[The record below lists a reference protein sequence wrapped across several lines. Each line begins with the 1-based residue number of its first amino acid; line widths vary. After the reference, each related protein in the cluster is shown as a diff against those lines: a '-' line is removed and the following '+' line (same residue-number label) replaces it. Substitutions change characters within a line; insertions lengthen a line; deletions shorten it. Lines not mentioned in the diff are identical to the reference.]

1 MNAKLTSL
9 RLVPLFG
16 LCLALCAPLAAL
28 TEQEVREGFRPLFDS
43 KDLSD
48 WEGDE
53 RIWSYENG
61 VIIGQTD
68 DGARRLDAH
77 TFLIFKNEV
86 PNDFVLRF
94 DFRITKEGN
103 SGIQYRSFRTPE
115 EGNPYRVSGYQADID
130 GRAEYTGMI
139 YGENFR
145 WSVAERG
152 YFNRIEPGRKITT
165 LLYTDSEKLK
175 EAINIEDW
183 NTYEVIAVGYTF
195 IQRINGQMMSVLV
208 DDDTE
213 NRRERGLI
221 AIQAHAGPP
230 MRVEFNNMRIKEVK

>member
-1 MNAKLTSL
+1 MKPKLTFL
-9 RLVPLFG
+9 RLGLLFG
-16 LCLALCAPLAAL
+16 LALALGTPLAAL
-28 TEQEVREGFRPLFDS
+28 TDQEVREGFRPLFDS

-61 VIIGQTD
+61 MIVGQTD
-68 DGARRLDAH
+68 DGARRLDAN
-77 TFLIFKNEV
+77 TFLIFKNDV

-103 SGIQYRSFRTPE
+103 SGVQYRSFRTPE
-115 EGNPYRVSGYQADID
+115 EGNPFRVSGYQADID

-175 EAINIEDW
+175 EAIRYAQENGFQI
-183 NTYEVIAVGYTF
+183 VAVGYTF

-208 DDDTE
+208 DDDVD
-213 NRRERGLI
+213 NRREGGLI

>member
-1 MNAKLTSL
+1 MKAKPTFL
-9 RLVPLFG
+9 RIALLFG
-16 LCLALCAPLAAL
+16 LCFAVCATLAAL
-28 TEQEVREGFRPLFDS
+28 TDQEVREGFHPLFDT
-43 KDLSD
+43 KDLSQ

-61 VIIGQTD
+61 MIVGQTD
-68 DGARRLDAH
+68 DGPRRLEAN
-77 TFLIFKNEV
+77 TFLIFKGEV

-94 DFRITKEGN
+94 DFRITKDGN
-103 SGIQYRSFRTPE
+103 SGVQYRSFRTPE

-165 LLYTDSEKLK
+165 LLYTDSERLK
-175 EAINIEDW
+175 EVINIEDW
-183 NTYEVIAVGYTF
+183 NTYEVVAVGYTF
-195 IQRINGQMMSVLV
+195 IQRINGQMMSVLI
-208 DDDTE
+208 DDDAE
-213 NRRERGLI
+213 NRREGGLI

-230 MRVEFNNMRIKEVK
+230 MRVEFNNIRIKEVK

>member
-1 MNAKLTSL
+1 MKAKPTSL
-9 RLVPLFG
+9 RLALLFG
-16 LCLALCAPLAAL
+16 LCFAVCAPLAAL
-28 TEQEVREGFRPLFDS
+28 TDQEVREGFHPLFDS
-43 KDLSD
+43 KDLSQ

-53 RIWSYENG
+53 RIWSYEDG
-61 VIIGQTD
+61 MIVGQTD
-68 DGARRLDAH
+68 DGARRLDAN
-77 TFLIFKNEV
+77 TFLIFKGEV

-94 DFRITKEGN
+94 DFRITKDGN
-103 SGIQYRSFRTPE
+103 SGVQYRSFRTPE

-165 LLYTDSEKLK
+165 LLYTDSDKLK
-175 EAINIEDW
+175 KVINIEDW
-183 NTYEVIAVGYTF
+183 NTYEVVAVGYTF
-195 IQRINGQMMSVLV
+195 IQRINGQMMSVLI
-208 DDDTE
+208 DDDVE
-213 NRRERGLI
+213 NRREGGLI

-230 MRVEFNNMRIKEVK
+230 MRVEFNNIRIKEVK